1 MSEIAKR
8 QFVRQQGFRDAPPA
22 SCAYTYSALMFQP
35 RLLAAVVL
43 LAVLL
48 QSATMFLVLAG
59 ILWWNV
65 LVAPRN
71 PFDALYNLAIA
82 GPRHLPPLNPAP
94 APRRFAQGMAGTIL
108 GGAGVALL
116 AGWPRLAWILE
127 GLVVV
132 ALGALVLG
140 RFCLGSYLY
149 HLLRGETSFAN
160 RTLPWS
166 RAEEERGRT
175 EQGL

>member
-8 QFVRQQGFRDAPPA
+8 QFIRQQGYGDASAA
-22 SCAYTYSALMFQP
+22 SCAYQYPALMFQP
-35 RLLAAVVL
+35 RLLAVVVL
-43 LAVLL
+43 LAILL
-48 QSATMFLVLAG
+48 QSAAMFLVLAG

-65 LVAPRN
+65 LVPSRN
-71 PFDALYNLAIA
+71 PFDALYHQAIA
-82 GPRHLPPLNPAP
+82 APLQLPRVPPAP

-108 GGAGVALL
+108 AGAGLALL
-116 AGWPRLAWILE
+116 AARPGLAWILE

-132 ALGALVLG
+132 ALGTLVLG

-149 HLLRGETSFAN
+149 HLLRGETRFAN

-166 RAEEERGRT
+166 HAE
-175 EQGL
+175 

>member
-8 QFVRQQGFRDAPPA
+8 QFVRQQGFGDTSAA
-22 SCAYTYSALMFQP
+22 SCAYQYPALMFQP

-43 LAVLL
+43 LAILL
-48 QSATMFLVLAG
+48 QSAATFLVLAG

-71 PFDALYNLAIA
+71 PFDALYNRAIA
-82 GPRHLPPLNPAP
+82 GPRNLPSLTPAP
-94 APRRFAQGMAGTIL
+94 APRRFAQGMAGTVL
-108 GGAGVALL
+108 GGAGLALL
-116 AGWPRLAWILE
+116 AGWPGLAWILE
-127 GLVVV
+127 GVVAI

-166 RAEEERGRT
+166 RVE
-175 EQGL
+175 

>member
-8 QFVRQQGFRDAPPA
+8 QFVRQQGFGDAPPA
-22 SCAYTYSALMFQP
+22 SCAYRYSGLMFQP
-35 RLLAAVVL
+35 RLLAAIVL
-43 LAVLL
+43 LAILL
-48 QSATMFLVLAG
+48 QSAAMCLVLAG

-65 LVAPRN
+65 LVPQRN
-71 PFDALYNLAIA
+71 PFDALYNRTIA
-82 GPRHLPPLNPAP
+82 APRNLPPLTPAP
-94 APRRFAQGMAGTIL
+94 APRRFAQGMAGAIL
-108 GGAGVALL
+108 GGAGLALL

-166 RAEEERGRT
+166 RAE
-175 EQGL
+175 

>member
-8 QFVRQQGFRDAPPA
+8 QFVRQQGFGDAPA
-22 SCAYTYSALMFQP
+22 ATCGYQYSALMFQP

-43 LAVLL
+43 LAILL
-48 QSATMFLVLAG
+48 QSAVMFLVLAG

-71 PFDALYNLAIA
+71 PFDALYNRAIA
-82 GPRHLPPLNPAP
+82 TPRNLPPLTAAP
-94 APRRFAQGMAGTIL
+94 PPRRFSQGMAGTIL
-108 GGAGVALL
+108 GGAGLALL
-116 AGWPRLAWILE
+116 AGWPGFAFILE
-127 GLVVV
+127 GLVAV

-140 RFCLGSYLY
+140 RFCLGSYVY
-149 HLLRGETSFAN
+149 HLLRGETRFAN

-166 RAEEERGRT
+166 RAE
-175 EQGL
+175 

>member
-1 MSEIAKR
+1 MSENAKR
-8 QFVRQQGFRDAPPA
+8 QLVRQQGFGDPPAA
-22 SCAYTYSALMFQP
+22 SCARLYSALMFQP
-35 RLLAAVVL
+35 RLLAGIIL

-65 LVAPRN
+65 LVSPRN
-71 PFDALYNLAIA
+71 PFDALYNRAVA
-82 GPRHLPPLNPAP
+82 APRNLPSLSPAP

-108 GGAGVALL
+108 GGAGLALL
-116 AGWPRLAWILE
+116 AGRPLLAWILE

-132 ALGALVLG
+132 ALGALVFG

-149 HLLRGETSFAN
+149 HLLRGETGFAN

-166 RAEEERGRT
+166 RAE
-175 EQGL
+175 

>member
-8 QFVRQQGFRDAPPA
+8 QFVRQQGFGDAPAA
-22 SCAYTYSALMFQP
+22 SCASRYSGLMFQP
-35 RLLAAVVL
+35 RLLAAIVL
-43 LAVLL
+43 LAILL
-48 QSATMFLVLAG
+48 QSAAMCLVLAG

-65 LVAPRN
+65 LVPRRN
-71 PFDALYNLAIA
+71 PFDALYNRTIA
-82 GPRHLPPLNPAP
+82 APRNLPPLTPAP

-108 GGAGVALL
+108 GGAGLALL
-116 AGWPRLAWILE
+116 AGWPRLAWIRE

-166 RAEEERGRT
+166 RAE
-175 EQGL
+175 

>member
-8 QFVRQQGFRDAPPA
+8 QFIRQQGFGEAPA
-22 SCAYTYSALMFQP
+22 EGCAWQYSALMFQP
-35 RLLAAVVL
+35 RLLAVLVL
-43 LAVLL
+43 LAILS
-48 QSATMFLVLAG
+48 QSAALFLVLAG

-65 LVAPRN
+65 LAAPRN
-71 PFDALYNLAIA
+71 PFDAVYNRAIA
-82 GPRHLPPLNPAP
+82 ARRKLPSLTPAP
-94 APRRFAQGMAGTIL
+94 APRRFAQGLAGTLL

-116 AGWPRLAWILE
+116 AGWPRLAWILQ
-127 GLVVV
+127 GLVAI

-149 HLLRGETSFAN
+149 HLLRGEPGFAN

-166 RAEEERGRT
+166 RT
-175 EQGL
+175 E

>member
-1 MSEIAKR
+1 MSDIAKR
-8 QFVRQQGFRDAPPA
+8 QFVRQQGFGDVPA
-22 SCAYTYSALMFQP
+22 ASRASQYSALMFQP

-43 LAVLL
+43 LAILL
-48 QSATMFLVLAG
+48 QWATLFLVLAG

-65 LVAPRN
+65 LAAPRN
-71 PFDALYNLAIA
+71 PFDGLYNWAIA
-82 GPRHLPPLNPAP
+82 APRNLPSLTPAP

-108 GGAGVALL
+108 GGAGLALL

-127 GLVVV
+127 ALVAV

-149 HLLRGETSFAN
+149 HLLRGETRFAN

-166 RAEEERGRT
+166 REE
-175 EQGL
+175 

>member
-8 QFVRQQGFRDAPPA
+8 QFVRQQGFGDASAA
-22 SCAYTYSALMFQP
+22 SCAYQYSALMFQP
-35 RLLAAVVL
+35 RLLAVVVL
-43 LAVLL
+43 LAILL
-48 QSATMFLVLAG
+48 QSAAMFLVLAG

-71 PFDALYNLAIA
+71 PFDALYNRAIA
-82 GPRHLPPLNPAP
+82 EPRNLPSLTPAP

-108 GGAGVALL
+108 GGAGLALI

-127 GLVVV
+127 GVVAI

-140 RFCLGSYLY
+140 RFCLGSYLH
-149 HLLRGETSFAN
+149 HLLRGDTSFAN

-166 RAEEERGRT
+166 HT
-175 EQGL
+175 E

>member
-8 QFVRQQGFRDAPPA
+8 QFIRQQGYGDASAA
-22 SCAYTYSALMFQP
+22 SCAYQYPALMFQP
-35 RLLAAVVL
+35 RLLAVVVL
-43 LAVLL
+43 LAILL
-48 QSATMFLVLAG
+48 QSAAMFLVLAG

-65 LVAPRN
+65 LVPSRN
-71 PFDALYNLAIA
+71 PFDALYHQAIA
-82 GPRHLPPLNPAP
+82 APRQLPRVPPAP

-108 GGAGVALL
+108 AGAGLALL
-116 AGWPRLAWILE
+116 AARPGLAWILE

-149 HLLRGETSFAN
+149 HLLRGETRFAN

-166 RAEEERGRT
+166 HAE
-175 EQGL
+175 

>member
-8 QFVRQQGFRDAPPA
+8 QFVRQQGFGDVPA
-22 SCAYTYSALMFQP
+22 AGCASQYSALMFQP

-43 LAVLL
+43 LAILL
-48 QSATMFLVLAG
+48 QSATLFLVLAG

-71 PFDALYNLAIA
+71 PFDALYNWAIA
-82 GPRHLPPLNPAP
+82 APRNLLSLTPAP
-94 APRRFAQGMAGTIL
+94 APRRFAQGMAGTML
-108 GGAGVALL
+108 GGAGLALL

-127 GLVVV
+127 ALVAV

-149 HLLRGETSFAN
+149 HLLRGETRFAN

-166 RAEEERGRT
+166 RAE
-175 EQGL
+175 